1 LPSTKIAIGIN
12 VPLPLLLLSCKSP
25 TARGPFTFFFGFL
38 SSAAFSSGVSWGRLS
53 CGIWAAV
60 RGATAAKKAK
70 RTMTADPNLGYKNF
84 LDILDI
90 GDIGNEALMSINVND
105 KAPEFTLQDENGKE
119 ISTKALR
126 GKVVVLYFYPRA
138 DTPGCTIE
146 ACEFR
151 DTYRQMQKT
160 GAVLLGISPDTPQ
173 AQKKFQDK
181 FKLPFSLLADAD
193 KKVADAFGVLQE
205 KNMYGKKVMGIVRTT
220 FIIGPDGKIQHIFPK
235 VKAEGH
241 AGEVLAY
248 LKESA
253 KGAA

>member
-1 LPSTKIAIGIN
+1 
-12 VPLPLLLLSCKSP
+12 
-25 TARGPFTFFFGFL
+25 
-38 SSAAFSSGVSWGRLS
+38 
-53 CGIWAAV
+53 
-60 RGATAAKKAK
+60 
-70 RTMTADPNLGYKNF
+70 MTAGPKLRYKNL
-84 LDILDI
+84 LDISRSGFGLANAEIVDTI
-90 GDIGNEALMSINVND
+90 FNSNFPGNEALMNINVND

-119 ISTKALR
+119 VSLKSLKR
-126 GKVVVLYFYPRA
+126 KVVVLYFYPRA

-151 DTYRQMQKT
+151 DTYKQMQKT
-160 GAVLLGISPDTPQ
+160 GAVLLGISPDTPK
-173 AQKKFQDK
+173 AQKKFQEK

-241 AGEVLAY
+241 AGEVLSY

>member
-1 LPSTKIAIGIN
+1 M
-12 VPLPLLLLSCKSP
+12 
-25 TARGPFTFFFGFL
+25 
-38 SSAAFSSGVSWGRLS
+38 
-53 CGIWAAV
+53 
-60 RGATAAKKAK
+60 
-70 RTMTADPNLGYKNF
+70 TMTADPNLRYKNF
-84 LDILDI
+84 LDILGSD
-90 GDIGNEALMSINVND
+90 GLDSDGRSGLGNAEVADAVFDRNFDRNFDPDFSRNEALMSVTVNVND

-119 ISTKALR
+119 VSLKGLR

-138 DTPGCTIE
+138 DTPGCTVE

-151 DTYRQMQKT
+151 DTYKQMQKT

-173 AQKKFQDK
+173 AQKKFQEK

-193 KKVADAFGVLQE
+193 KKVADAFGVLQM
-205 KNMYGKKVMGIVRTT
+205 KNMYGKKIMGIVRTT
-220 FIIGPDGKIQHIFPK
+220 FIIGPDGRIQHIFPK